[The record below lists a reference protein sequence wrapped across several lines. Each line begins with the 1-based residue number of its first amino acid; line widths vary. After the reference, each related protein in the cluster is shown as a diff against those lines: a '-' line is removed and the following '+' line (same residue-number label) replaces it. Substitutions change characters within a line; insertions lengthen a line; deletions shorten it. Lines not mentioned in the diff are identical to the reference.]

1 MNRLNKRQSITY
13 RISPRKPK
21 KYIPLKKLTLNN
33 HSYKVILQDFK
44 QWLDILGYAQTTVY
58 NLPNH
63 LQEFFYYL
71 ECHGH
76 TQLNTISTELVSRYY
91 RHLQERPNQRKNGG
105 LSNGYLN
112 KHQQTLFKFREYLK
126 EHNHK
131 GINIHL
137 KHEAKNNRDS
147 LSVCNLQEIK
157 QLFEATNYSHTEE
170 KLQQRDKAILVCFYS
185 CGLRR
190 NEVVHLNINDILFD
204 KERLFVRQ
212 GKNYKERFVPLNKHS
227 LDILELYLYDYRPEF
242 KNSKE
247 NDALFLNYRGTRLQG
262 MSFANRL
269 KAIIKATNNK
279 DLQERNI
286 TLHSLR
292 HSIATHLLEQGA
304 DIEHISKFLGHNSL
318 ESTQIYT
325 HFLEI
330 KGDDYVQQLFREK
343 RLQQQNYPNI
353 PKGSKAF

>member
-1 MNRLNKRQSITY
+1 M
-13 RISPRKPK
+13 
-21 KYIPLKKLTLNN
+21 KKLNLNN

-44 QWLDILGYAQTTVY
+44 HWLDILGYAETTVY

-63 LQEFFYYL
+63 LKEFFNYL
-71 ECHGH
+71 ENNNINQLGH
-76 TQLNTISTELVSRYY
+76 IQTEHVTNYY
-91 RHLQERPNQRKNGG
+91 KYLQERPNQRRNGG

-137 KHEAKNNRDS
+137 KHEPGNARNK
-147 LSVCNLQEIK
+147 LSVCTLSEIK

-170 KLQQRDKAILVCFYS
+170 KLQQRDKAVLVCFYS

-204 KERLFVRQ
+204 KQRLFVRQ

-227 LDILELYLYDYRPEF
+227 LDILELYIYDYRTQFYKHQET
-242 KNSKE
+242 E
-247 NDALFLNYRGTRLQG
+247 ALFINYRGTRLQG

-269 KAIIKATNNK
+269 KAIIKATDNK
-279 DLQERNI
+279 DLQQRNI

-292 HSIATHLLEQGA
+292 HSIATHLL
-304 DIEHISKFLGHNSL
+304 
-318 ESTQIYT
+318 
-325 HFLEI
+325 
-330 KGDDYVQQLFREK
+330 
-343 RLQQQNYPNI
+343 
-353 PKGSKAF
+353 

>member
-1 MNRLNKRQSITY
+1 
-13 RISPRKPK
+13 
-21 KYIPLKKLTLNN
+21 LKKLNLNN
-33 HSYKVILQDFK
+33 HSYKVLLQDFK
-44 QWLDILGYAQTTVY
+44 QWLDILGYAETTVY

-63 LQEFFYYL
+63 LKEFFNYL

-76 TQLNTISTELVSRYY
+76 SEINTITTQTVIDYY
-91 RHLQERPNQRKNGG
+91 KYLQERPNQRKNGG
-105 LSNGYLN
+105 LSKGYLN

-137 KHEAKNNRDS
+137 KHEQKNHRDS
-147 LSVCNLQEIK
+147 LSVCSLQEIK
-157 QLFEATNYSHTEE
+157 QLFEATNYSHIEE
-170 KLQQRDKAILVCFYS
+170 KLQQRDKAMLVCFYS

-212 GKNYKERFVPLNKHS
+212 GKNYKERFVPINKHS
-227 LDILELYLYDYRPEF
+227 SNILEEYIYDYRTEF
-242 KNSKE
+242 KNHNE
-247 NDALFLNYRGTRLQG
+247 TEALFLNYRGTRLQG

-325 HFLEI
+325 HVKMIEENE
-330 KGDDYVQQLFREK
+330 YVQELFREK
-343 RLQQQNYPNI
+343 RLHNQEYSNL
-353 PKGSKAF
+353 PKNPKPIY

>member
-1 MNRLNKRQSITY
+1 MKN
-13 RISPRKPK
+13 
-21 KYIPLKKLTLNN
+21 LTLNN
-33 HSYKVILQDFK
+33 HSYKVLLQDFK
-44 QWLDILGYAQTTVY
+44 QWLDILGYAKTTVY

-63 LQEFFYYL
+63 LKEFFNYL

-76 TQLNTISTELVSRYY
+76 SELKTITTQTVTDYY
-91 RHLQERPNQRKNGG
+91 KHLTERPNQRKNGG

-137 KHEAKNNRDS
+137 KHEPGNARDT
-147 LSVCNLQEIK
+147 LSVLSQTEIK
-157 QLFEATNYSHTEE
+157 AIFKATNYSHIEG
-170 KLQQRDKAILVCFYS
+170 KLQQRDKAMLVCFYS

-190 NEVVHLNINDILFD
+190 NEVVHLNINDVLFD
-204 KERLFVRQ
+204 KQRLFVRQ

-227 LDILELYLYDYRPEF
+227 LDILELYIYDFRIQF
-242 KNSKE
+242 KNHNE
-247 NDALFLNYRGTRLQG
+247 TEALFLNNRGTRLQG
-262 MSFANRL
+262 MSFSNRL
-269 KAIIKATNNK
+269 KAIIKATDNK
-279 DLQERNI
+279 DLQQSTTCGERSRTI

-325 HFLEI
+325 HILAIPSDMKFT
-330 KGDDYVQQLFREK
+330 
-343 RLQQQNYPNI
+343 NI
-353 PKGSKAF
+353 PKQQWNKRD

>member
-1 MNRLNKRQSITY
+1 
-13 RISPRKPK
+13 
-21 KYIPLKKLTLNN
+21 LKKLNLNN
-33 HSYKVILQDFK
+33 HSYKVLLQDFK
-44 QWLDILGYAQTTVY
+44 QWLDILGYAETTVY

-63 LQEFFYYL
+63 LKEFFNYL
-71 ECHGH
+71 ENNNIN
-76 TQLNTISTELVSRYY
+76 QLNHIQTEHVTNYY
-91 RHLQERPNQRKNGG
+91 KHLQERPNQRRNGG
-105 LSNGYLN
+105 LSKGYLN

-126 EHNHK
+126 HHNHK

-137 KHEAKNNRDS
+137 KHEQKNSRDS
-147 LSVCNLQEIK
+147 LSVCSLQEIK
-157 QLFEATNYSHTEE
+157 QLFEATEFSHQEE
-170 KLQQRDKAILVCFYS
+170 KLQQRDKALLVCFYS

-212 GKNYKERFVPLNKHS
+212 GKNYKERFVPINKHS
-227 LDILELYLYDYRPEF
+227 SRILETYIYDWRPEF

-247 NDALFLNYRGTRLQG
+247 TESLFLNYRGTRLQG
-262 MSFANRL
+262 MSFSNRL
-269 KAIIKATNNK
+269 QAIIKATSNNH
-279 DLQERNI
+279 LQQRNI

-304 DIEHISKFLGHNSL
+304 DIEHISKFLGHASL

-330 KGDDYVQQLFREK
+330 KGDDYVQELFREK
-343 RLQQQNYPNI
+343 RLHHQEYPNL
-353 PKGSKAF
+353 PKNSKPIY

>member
-1 MNRLNKRQSITY
+1 M
-13 RISPRKPK
+13 
-21 KYIPLKKLTLNN
+21 KKLSLKNT
-33 HSYKVILQDFK
+33 HYKELLLAFK
-44 QWLDILGYAQTTVY
+44 AWLDILGYAETTVY

-63 LQEFFYYL
+63 LKEFFNYL
-71 ECHGH
+71 ENNNVN
-76 TQLNTISTELVSRYY
+76 QLNYIQTKHVTDYY
-91 RHLQERPNQRKNGG
+91 KHLQERPNQRRQGG
-105 LSNGYLN
+105 LSKGYLN
-112 KHQQTLFKFREYLK
+112 KHQQALFKFREYLK
-126 EHNHK
+126 HHNHK

-137 KHEAKNNRDS
+137 KHEGKNSRDS
-147 LSVCNLQEIK
+147 LSVCSLQEIK
-157 QLFEATNYSHTEE
+157 QLFEATNYSHEEE

-212 GKNYKERFVPLNKHS
+212 GKNYKERFVPINKHS
-227 LDILELYLYDYRPEF
+227 SRILEEYIFDYRIEF
-242 KNSKE
+242 KNHKE
-247 NDALFLNYRGTRLQG
+247 TEALFLNYRGARLQG

-269 KAIIKATNNK
+269 RGIIDATSNK
-279 DLQERNI
+279 ELQQRNI

-325 HFLEI
+325 HFLEGGAI
-330 KGDDYVQQLFREK
+330 KKMSSGHFK
-343 RLQQQNYPNI
+343 RHARMRKERRLCTTTI
-353 PKGSKAF
+353 

>member
-1 MNRLNKRQSITY
+1 M
-13 RISPRKPK
+13 
-21 KYIPLKKLTLNN
+21 KKLNLDN
-33 HSYKVILQDFK
+33 HSYKVLLQDFK
-44 QWLDILGYAQTTVY
+44 QWLDVLGYAKTTVY

-63 LQEFFYYL
+63 LKEFFHYL
-71 ECHGH
+71 EKNNVNKLNYIE
-76 TQLNTISTELVSRYY
+76 TQHVTDYY
-91 RHLQERPNQRKNGG
+91 KYLQERPNQRRNGG
-105 LSNGYLN
+105 LSKGFLN

-126 EHNHK
+126 HHNHK

-137 KHEAKNNRDS
+137 KHEAGNARDT
-147 LSVCNLQEIK
+147 LSVLSQQEAK
-157 QLFEATNYSHTEE
+157 QLFEATEFSHKEE

-190 NEVVHLNINDILFD
+190 NEVVHLNINDVLFD
-204 KERLFVRQ
+204 KERIFVSQ
-212 GKNYKERFVPLNKHS
+212 GKNYKERFVPMNKHS
-227 LDILELYLYDYRPEF
+227 LRILEEYIYDYRPEF

-247 NDALFLNYRGTRLQG
+247 TEALFLNYRGTRLQG

-269 KAIIKATNNK
+269 RAIIKATDNK
-279 DLQERNI
+279 GLQERNI

-330 KGDDYVQQLFREK
+330 KGDDYVQELFREK
-343 RLQQQNYPNI
+343 RLHNQSYPNI
-353 PKGSKAF
+353 PKNPKPIY

>member
-1 MNRLNKRQSITY
+1 MKNLI
-13 RISPRKPK
+13 
-21 KYIPLKKLTLNN
+21 LNN
-33 HSYKVILQDFK
+33 HSYKVLLQDFK
-44 QWLDILGYAQTTVY
+44 QWLDILGYAKTTVY

-63 LQEFFYYL
+63 LKEFFYYL
-71 ECHGH
+71 ESKNINELNLIQ
-76 TQLNTISTELVSRYY
+76 TQTVTGYY
-91 RHLQERPNQRKNGG
+91 KYLQERPNQRRNGG

-137 KHEAKNNRDS
+137 KHEQKNHRDS
-147 LSVCNLQEIK
+147 LSVCTLQEIK
-157 QLFEATNYSHTEE
+157 QLFQATEFSHEEE
-170 KLQQRDKAILVCFYS
+170 KLQQRDKAMLVCFYS

-212 GKNYKERFVPLNKHS
+212 GKNYKERFVPINKHS
-227 LDILELYLYDYRPEF
+227 SKILEEYIYDYRIEF
-242 KNSKE
+242 KNHKE
-247 NDALFLNYRGTRLQG
+247 SEALFLNYRGTRLQG

-279 DLQERNI
+279 DLQSRNFGRNI

-325 HFLEI
+325 HI
-330 KGDDYVQQLFREK
+330 KLIQENEYVQELFREK
-343 RLQQQNYPNI
+343 RLHNQKYANL
-353 PKGSKAF
+353 PKNPKPTY

>member
-1 MNRLNKRQSITY
+1 
-13 RISPRKPK
+13 
-21 KYIPLKKLTLNN
+21 LKKLNLNN
-33 HSYKVILQDFK
+33 HSYKVLLQDFK
-44 QWLDILGYAQTTVY
+44 QWLDILGYAETTVY

-63 LQEFFYYL
+63 LKEFFNYL

-76 TQLNTISTELVSRYY
+76 SEINTITTQTVIDYY
-91 RHLQERPNQRKNGG
+91 KYLQERPNQRKNGG
-105 LSNGYLN
+105 LSKGYLN

-137 KHEAKNNRDS
+137 KHEQKNHRDS
-147 LSVCNLQEIK
+147 LSVCSLQEIK
-157 QLFEATNYSHTEE
+157 QLFEATNYSHIEE
-170 KLQQRDKAILVCFYS
+170 KLQQRDKAMLVCFYS

-212 GKNYKERFVPLNKHS
+212 GKNYKERFVPINKHS
-227 LDILELYLYDYRPEF
+227 SNILEEYIYDYRTEF
-242 KNSKE
+242 KNHNE
-247 NDALFLNYRGTRLQG
+247 TEALFLNYRGTRLQG

-304 DIEHISKFLGHNSL
+304 DIEHISTFLGHASL

-325 HFLEI
+325 HVKMIEENE
-330 KGDDYVQQLFREK
+330 YVQELFREK
-343 RLQQQNYPNI
+343 RLHNQEYSNL
-353 PKGSKAF
+353 PKNPKPIY

>member
-1 MNRLNKRQSITY
+1 MKSLQ
-13 RISPRKPK
+13 
-21 KYIPLKKLTLNN
+21 LQN
-33 HSYKVILQDFK
+33 HSYKVLLQDFK
-44 QWLDILGYAQTTVY
+44 QWLDILGYAETTVY

-63 LQEFFYYL
+63 LKEFFNYL

-76 TQLNTISTELVSRYY
+76 SGINTITTQTVIDYY
-91 RHLQERPNQRKNGG
+91 KHLQERPNQRRQGG
-105 LSNGYLN
+105 LSKGYLN
-112 KHQQTLFKFREYLK
+112 KHQQSLFKFREYLK
-126 EHNHK
+126 HHNHK

-137 KHEAKNNRDS
+137 KHEEKKNRDS
-147 LSVCNLQEIK
+147 LSVCSLQEIK

-190 NEVVHLNINDILFD
+190 NEVVHLNVNDVLFD

-212 GKNYKERFVPLNKHS
+212 GKNYKERFVPINKHS
-227 LDILELYLYDYRPEF
+227 SRILEEYIYDYRPEF
-242 KNSKE
+242 RNSKE
-247 NDALFLNYRGTRLQG
+247 TEALFLNYRGTRLQG

-269 KAIIKATNNK
+269 RAIIKATNNK

-325 HFLEI
+325 HFLGMPSDM
-330 KGDDYVQQLFREK
+330 KFT
-343 RLQQQNYPNI
+343 NI
-353 PKGSKAF
+353 PRNQWKRKE